1 VNEMSERVLGD
12 NVLVTERKEAG
23 ETQTAGGIIL
33 SGDLSTGNKP
43 ALVLAV
49 GPDVTDVKSGDVCYL
64 KWSEA
69 MPVELEGVKCGI
81 IAQEFIKMV
90 VDA

>member
-1 VNEMSERVLGD
+1 MKRVLGN
-12 NVLVTERKEAG
+12 NVLVKEHEVTG
-23 ETQTAGGIIL
+23 EKQSTGGIIL
-33 SGDLSTGNKP
+33 TEDISTGNKP

-49 GPDVTDVKSGDVCYL
+49 GPEVTDVKSGDVCYL

-69 MPVELEGVKCGI
+69 MPVELEGVKCAILRQGH
-81 IAQEFIKMV
+81 IKMV

>member
-1 VNEMSERVLGD
+1 MSERVLGD

-49 GPDVTDVKSGDVCYL
+49 GLPLNMENISLNSSY
-64 KWSEA
+64 
-69 MPVELEGVKCGI
+69 GI
-81 IAQEFIKMV
+81 RHRSILIQFP
-90 VDA
+90 